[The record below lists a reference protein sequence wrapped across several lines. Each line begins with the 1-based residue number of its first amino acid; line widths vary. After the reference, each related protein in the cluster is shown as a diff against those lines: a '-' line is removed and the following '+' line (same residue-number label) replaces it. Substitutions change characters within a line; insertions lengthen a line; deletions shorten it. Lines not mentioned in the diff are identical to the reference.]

1 MDKLK
6 NNLLDTLITLL
17 LLKDFYTQ
25 LIGMGSY
32 INRVVKFLGIFDPLP
47 LRGHL
52 YKNAYD
58 IK

>member
-32 INRVVKFLGIFDPLP
+32 INRVVKFLGILTLSLFVVTFTKMLM
-47 LRGHL
+47 
-52 YKNAYD
+52 
-58 IK
+58 I